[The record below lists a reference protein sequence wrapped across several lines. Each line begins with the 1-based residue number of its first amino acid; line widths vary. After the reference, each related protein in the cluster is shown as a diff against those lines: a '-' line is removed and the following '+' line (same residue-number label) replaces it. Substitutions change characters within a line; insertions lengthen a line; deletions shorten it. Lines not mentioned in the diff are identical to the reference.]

1 MTIKYNR
8 LPDDIRSRLP
18 DAAAYLSAHPKVV
31 FAYLFGGMTRDT
43 ATPLSDIDIA
53 VYLSEDADPEEERLE
68 IVGRLVELLRTDE
81 IDLVILNSA
90 PLPLKARIIRDR
102 HILTDKLPS
111 LRHQFES
118 LTLREYFD
126 FSVKERD
133 IFAGRFSIGR

>member
-18 DAAAYLSAHPKVV
+18 DAAAYLSAHPEVV
-31 FAYLFGGMTRDT
+31 FAYLFGGMARDT

-68 IVGRLVELLRTDE
+68 IVGRLAELLRTDE

-90 PLPLKARIIRDR
+90 PLPLKARVIRDR
-102 HILTDKLPS
+102 HILTDKRPS